1 MTNQKQEKSLKEQ
14 YIESQKNAFFR
25 EVQEDVQAEK
35 VAIFWHKYKRY
46 IISTIIAILIITI
59 VKNWYQSYKFNTS
72 MKQAVQFEKIISATN
87 VSADNK
93 IIELEDFA
101 KSAKFG
107 YQDIAYFNIYSLAIE
122 NKNYE
127 MAIKTLE
134 KIVNDSSDTTFS
146 NLAIIKIGS
155 LISSLPEKEFEKITK
170 KLESI
175 GKKEPF
181 YNIAQFILGSIYTK
195 QNEFT
200 KAHEIFEKISNDFS
214 APVSI
219 KSQSLTM
226 LNYVKSKQSK

>member
-1 MTNQKQEKSLKEQ
+1 MVNQKSEKSLKEQ

-46 IISTIIAILIITI
+46 IITTIIAILLITI
-59 VKNWYQSYKFNTS
+59 TKNWYLNYKLNTS
-72 MKQAVQFEKIISATN
+72 MKQAIVFEKIISAN

-107 YQDIAYFNIYSLAIE
+107 YRDIAYFNIYSLAII
-122 NKNYE
+122 NN
-127 MAIKTLE
+127 
-134 KIVNDSSDTTFS
+134 SSDTTFK
-146 NLAIIKIGS
+146 NLAVLKIGS
-155 LISSLPEKEFEKITK
+155 LVSSLPEKDFTEIEKS
-170 KLESI
+170 LEKI

-181 YNIAQFILGSIYTK
+181 YNISQFILGSIYVK
-195 QNEFT
+195 QNKLT
-200 KAHEIFEKISNDFS
+200 QAKEIFEKISNDFS
-214 APVSI
+214 APVSV

-226 LNYVKSKQSK
+226 LNYIKSNQSK

>member
-1 MTNQKQEKSLKEQ
+1 MVNQKSEKSLKEQ

-46 IISTIIAILIITI
+46 IITTIIAILLITI
-59 VKNWYQSYKFNTS
+59 TKNWYLNYKLNTS
-72 MKQAVQFEKIISATN
+72 MKQAIVFEKIISAN

-107 YQDIAYFNIYSLAIE
+107 YRDIAYFNIYSLAIE

-127 MAIKTLE
+127 TAIKTLE
-134 KIVNDSSDTTFS
+134 KITNNSSDTTFK
-146 NLAIIKIGS
+146 NLAVLKIGS
-155 LISSLPEKEFEKITK
+155 LVSSLPEKDFTKIEKS
-170 KLESI
+170 LEKI

-181 YNIAQFILGSIYTK
+181 YNISQFILGSIYVK
-195 QNEFT
+195 QNKLT
-200 KAHEIFEKISNDFS
+200 QAKEIFEKISNDFS
-214 APVSI
+214 APVSV

-226 LNYVKSKQSK
+226 LNYIKSNQSK

>member
-1 MTNQKQEKSLKEQ
+1 MVNQKSEKSLKEQ

-46 IISTIIAILIITI
+46 IITTIIAILLITI
-59 VKNWYQSYKFNTS
+59 TKNWYLNYKLNTS
-72 MKQAVQFEKIISATN
+72 MKQAIVFEKIISAN

-107 YQDIAYFNIYSLAIE
+107 YRDIAYFNIYSLAIE
-122 NKNYE
+122 NKNYKT
-127 MAIKTLE
+127 AIKTLE
-134 KIVNDSSDTTFS
+134 KITNNSSDTTFK
-146 NLAIIKIGS
+146 NLAVLKIGS
-155 LISSLPEKEFEKITK
+155 LVSSLPEKDFTEIEKS
-170 KLESI
+170 LEKI

-181 YNIAQFILGSIYTK
+181 YNISQFILGSIYVK
-195 QNEFT
+195 QNKLT
-200 KAHEIFEKISNDFS
+200 QAKEIFEKISNDFS
-214 APVSI
+214 APVSV

-226 LNYVKSKQSK
+226 LNYIKSNQSK